1 MLAGA
6 GAIKSRRRPPRPR
19 TVRLRGSGSIRPWAM
34 TLAMLL
40 RSIVDNRH
48 AFWPGS
54 PRHRHAGR
62 GSSASCSILTAPRIT
77 GGGDMSE
84 PTAPAGAQADEQ
96 AIRER
101 VRELTAQMLTG
112 GRLDTEGVK
121 EVVRAMSG
129 GVSSKPAL
137 DSAQAR
143 ESFADAIRGL
153 DEALHASSL
162 ATHSALQTL
171 VARGK
176 DFSDNDLKNAFA
188 ALQDQQKAYV
198 AVADL
203 IADVTTGNLRR
214 ELADLTLHAQRVGAD
229 ASVRFAQVMSEF
241 ANRISTY
248 RTGAAPGLDSVRH
261 YGANM
266 TMLTSGLLA
275 GFADALR
282 QQSETSKA
290 K

>member
-1 MLAGA
+1 
-6 GAIKSRRRPPRPR
+6 
-19 TVRLRGSGSIRPWAM
+19 M
-34 TLAMLL
+34 T
-40 RSIVDNRH
+40 
-48 AFWPGS
+48 
-54 PRHRHAGR
+54 
-62 GSSASCSILTAPRIT
+62 
-77 GGGDMSE
+77 E
-84 PTAPAGAQADEQ
+84 PTASAAAQADEN

-101 VRELTAQMLTG
+101 VRELTTQMLTG

-121 EVVRAMSG
+121 EVVRTMSG

-137 DSAQAR
+137 DTPQAR
-143 ESFADAIRGL
+143 ESFVEAIRGL

-162 ATHSALQTL
+162 ATHTALQTL
-171 VARGK
+171 VAHGK

-188 ALQDQQKAYV
+188 ALQEQQKAYV
-198 AVADL
+198 AVADR
-203 IADVTTGNLRR
+203 ITDVTTGNLRR
-214 ELADLTLHAQRVGAD
+214 ELAELTLHAQRVGAD

-241 ANRISTY
+241 ANRLGSY
-248 RTGAAPGLDSVRH
+248 RAGAAPGLDSMRQ

-282 QQSETSKA
+282 QQAEAKKA

>member
-1 MLAGA
+1 
-6 GAIKSRRRPPRPR
+6 
-19 TVRLRGSGSIRPWAM
+19 
-34 TLAMLL
+34 
-40 RSIVDNRH
+40 
-48 AFWPGS
+48 
-54 PRHRHAGR
+54 
-62 GSSASCSILTAPRIT
+62 
-77 GGGDMSE
+77 MSD
-84 PTAPAGAQADEQ
+84 PTAPAGSPVSAPAEAQADEQ

-101 VRELTAQMLTG
+101 VRDLTAQMLAG

-129 GVSSKPAL
+129 GAASNSAL
-137 DSAQAR
+137 DSAEAR
-143 ESFADAIRGL
+143 EAFAEAIRGL

-162 ATHSALQTL
+162 ATHAALQTL
-171 VARGK
+171 VSRGR

-188 ALQDQQKAYV
+188 ALQNLQRDYV
-198 AVADL
+198 AVADRV
-203 IADVTTGNLRR
+203 ADATTGNLRR

-241 ANRISTY
+241 ANRIGSY
-248 RTGAAPGLDSVRH
+248 RRAPAPGFESVRQ

-275 GFADALR
+275 GLSDALR
-282 QQSETSKA
+282 QQSEAKKA